1 MSDSD
6 SDESLNTEDLNE
18 INSTNNNFEEE
29 ETVEVEVKSIE
40 REKQTKKVKKSEI
53 KEKPVKAKKERTPAQ
68 KAATARMLEA
78 NKKKKEEKLKNK
90 NNEIKPEIKKTKKIK
105 SKKEIENV
113 ISENLETIDEEVNNE
128 INEEVQ
134 NNKKTK
140 VKKPP
145 SEKQL
150 AARANLIKINKAR
163 AEARKEGKEAGGK
176 LGRKKHEYN
185 VIREKIIYMIPDGNG
200 DFKKIRTPVITDK
213 QRQKQEQVQKNK
225 EEFNEIQEKATKIL
239 KQKKNGKIDGRS
251 QKSEAQLKI
260 LEKAREKAKLKRQEQ
275 LKAKKE
281 KEKNELKET
290 ITDSVID
297 VVTKPASEI
306 KEIKQKKRL
315 SQDQLK
321 AYQLKKDLAMF

>member
-53 KEKPVKAKKERTPAQ
+53 KEKKEKPKKERTAAQ

-78 NKKKKEEKLKNK
+78 NKKKKEDKLKNK
-90 NNEIKPEIKKTKKIK
+90 NNEIKPEIKKTKKNK
-105 SKKEIENV
+105 SKNEIENV
-113 ISENLETIDEEVNNE
+113 ITENLDTIDEEVDNE
-128 INEEVQ
+128 INKEVK
-134 NNKKTK
+134 NTKKEK

-185 VIREKIIYMIPDGNG
+185 VIREKIIYMMPDSEGN
-200 DFKKIRTPVITDK
+200 FKKVRAPTLTDK
-213 QRQKQEQVQKNK
+213 QIQKQEQVQKNK
-225 EEFNEIQEKATKIL
+225 KEFNEIQEKATKIL

-260 LEKAREKAKLKRQEQ
+260 LEHAREKAKLKTQEQ

-281 KEKNELKET
+281 KEKLELKET

-297 VVTKPASEI
+297 VVTKPVSEI

-321 AYQLKKDLAMF
+321 QYQLKKDLAMF